1 MPRKQPSNT
10 VTAVRKYAAKEFR
23 ERPTAE
29 EKQLKIDRRIMAA
42 QKSVEPC
49 VPLAPFC
56 RLVREITADVASR
69 FQDLRYQKD
78 AIEAL
83 RVAAEA
89 FLVEV
94 FVRCTYL
101 AEYTKRVTVYP
112 CNMRMVFKMQLDK
125 NYLDFD
131 DRVDKAVKARRDL
144 RIQRLMARDDYMA
157 RERRALA
164 PERDAVAE
172 RNKKGPPPK
181 QGANPQP
188 HSSDDEDDD
197 AAPQP
202 AVMPN
207 DAAPQPAAMD
217 DEDDDAAPQP
227 AVMPNDAAP
236 LQALDADDIDVLAEG
251 IAQPLSH
258 VSAELLAAA
267 ADAADVAAAIP
278 FGVAAAAAAAAD
290 AFVAKAPVAA
300 DDESEDESEDDEEDE
315 SVLHKI
321 AGSDDENKSDSDGD
335 NSDRETE
342 PDSDNEPLA
351 RIKKVKTITEI
362 KKPRAADRMALSKA
376 ATEPAIQRGIKA
388 LKGLL
393 VDAQEL
399 PPPAKKAPQRAAKR
413 KAPAKTAQPA
423 KRRK

>member
-1 MPRKQPSNT
+1 MARTKQSETTKNKAAAAVAAGKMPRKQPSNT
-10 VTAVRKYAAKEFR
+10 VTAVRRYAAKEFR

-112 CNMRMVFKMQLDK
+112 CNMRMVSVVVFLHAAHLQVFKMQLDK

-157 RERRALA
+157 RERR
-164 PERDAVAE
+164 
-172 RNKKGPPPK
+172 G
-181 QGANPQP
+181 
-188 HSSDDEDDD
+188 
-197 AAPQP
+197 
-202 AVMPN
+202 M
-207 DAAPQPAAMD
+207 
-217 DEDDDAAPQP
+217 
-227 AVMPNDAAP
+227 
-236 LQALDADDIDVLAEG
+236 
-251 IAQPLSH
+251 
-258 VSAELLAAA
+258 
-267 ADAADVAAAIP
+267 
-278 FGVAAAAAAAAD
+278 
-290 AFVAKAPVAA
+290 
-300 DDESEDESEDDEEDE
+300 
-315 SVLHKI
+315 
-321 AGSDDENKSDSDGD
+321 
-335 NSDRETE
+335 E
-342 PDSDNEPLA
+342 P
-351 RIKKVKTITEI
+351 
-362 KKPRAADRMALSKA
+362 
-376 ATEPAIQRGIKA
+376 
-388 LKGLL
+388 
-393 VDAQEL
+393 
-399 PPPAKKAPQRAAKR
+399 
-413 KAPAKTAQPA
+413 
-423 KRRK
+423 